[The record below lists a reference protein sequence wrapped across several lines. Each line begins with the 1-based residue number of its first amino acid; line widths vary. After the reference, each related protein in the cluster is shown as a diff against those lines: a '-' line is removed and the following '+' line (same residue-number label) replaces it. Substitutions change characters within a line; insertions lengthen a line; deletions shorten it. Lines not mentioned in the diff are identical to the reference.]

1 MFNKLKATT
10 LAAFSAMALSTTPAF
25 ALDVAQFLTPGETD
39 YGIFRESIAD
49 EGCQG
54 SELWVTSVSGDQYGR
69 PGEQVAQLF
78 VYIDASDEE
87 YSVIA
92 EVWYDYDA
100 QSNELTDFQEG
111 IAYSSGVGQA
121 FPSSGNPIGQETCPN
136 LIDITPVSV
145 TNTISS
151 EGSFATAGFLG
162 YIFDATDTNDGQR
175 YRFTVGFSGALATQP
190 VWRREAV
197 SPPQSAEPAEP
208 ENEVPT
214 ANAGPN
220 QTVQSAASVT
230 LNGTGSFTGQ
240 GQNEPDQTLNYAW
253 TQTGGPNVNL
263 SSTSAA
269 SPAFTAPTLAA
280 GDADLALTF
289 SLIVTDDLGLSSTA
303 DSVTI
308 TVVAGLPVV
317 LSGGPDAITGTEPF
331 TVIATFAKPVTGFDS
346 LTNDVIATNG
356 SISAITGGPSVY
368 TLTIVPTGSGDV
380 SIFIPAGAGQEIR
393 TDEFVNLNSASNT
406 LLIDNRIVEITQ
418 KQIAAF
424 MLGRANNLATNQPG
438 LTRFL
443 MGEGCRNFTT
453 KITQD
458 SSSLDSCLAW
468 GNTWAEIS
476 SASSEHSSYTLGTI
490 GAHTF
495 VNPDLLIGGMVQFD
509 YADDPANNASGTG
522 WLVGPYFVA
531 KTPNQPLYFE
541 GRLLY
546 GQTESEITPLGTYT
560 DDFDTK
566 RWLTQLR
573 ATGDYM
579 VQDTTLMPLLDFTYT
594 EDQQQTYI
602 DSLGNTIPS
611 QAVDLMQ
618 WSIGMDFKTPILIEA
633 GSLELVGGLSGIY
646 SSSSGATAAPEFEDW
661 RGRTHLGLD
670 YAGTHTTF
678 RLGTFYDGLG
688 SDYESYGANLTLDIR
703 F

>member
-1 MFNKLKATT
+1 MGVTKNLNAEEDGCEGGQLYVTSRPGDSVGRPNQQAATLFVLFEDSDEQYT
-10 LAAFSAMALSTTPAF
+10 YFAEAWFDLEPDGQSGQEVSGFREAFAFS
-25 ALDVAQFLTPGETD
+25 D
-39 YGIFRESIAD
+39 
-49 EGCQG
+49 
-54 SELWVTSVSGDQYGR
+54 
-69 PGEQVAQLF
+69 
-78 VYIDASDEE
+78 
-87 YSVIA
+87 
-92 EVWYDYDA
+92 
-100 QSNELTDFQEG
+100 
-111 IAYSSGVGQA
+111 GVGFA
-121 FPSSGNPIGQETCPN
+121 FPGDGEPIGTETCPN
-136 LIDITPVSV
+136 LSDVVIVKT
-145 TNTISS
+145 TNTITS
-151 EGSFATAGFLG
+151 ERKFSQAGFLG
-162 YIFDATDTNDGQR
+162 TIFDATDTNDGQR
-175 YRFTVGFSGALATQP
+175 YRFTVGFGGASATQP

-197 SPPQSAEPAEP
+197 SPPQPTEP
-208 ENEVPT
+208 ENEDPT

-269 SPAFTAPTLAA
+269 SPVFTAPTLAA

-289 SLIVTDDLGLSSTA
+289 SLIVTDNLGLSSTA

-317 LSGGPDAITGTEPF
+317 LSGGPDAITSTDPF
-331 TVIATFAKPVTGFDS
+331 TVTATFKKPVTGFDN

-380 SIFIPAGAGQEIR
+380 SIFIPAGAGREIR
-393 TDEFVNLNSASNT
+393 TDEFVNFNSASNT
-406 LLIDNRIVEITQ
+406 LVIDNRIVEITQ

-476 SASSEHSSYTLGTI
+476 SSSSEDSSYTLGTI
-490 GAHTF
+490 GSHTF

-602 DSLGNTIPS
+602 DSLGNTIPN
-611 QAVDLMQ
+611 QTVDLMQ
-618 WSIGMDFKTPILIEA
+618 WSIGMDFKTPIVEA

-646 SSSSGATAAPEFEDW
+646 SSSNGATAAPEFENW